1 MVRLIDVLEGFVAT
15 MAVIAVVYRAV
26 PVIAQVTP

>member
-1 MVRLIDVLEGFVAT
+1 MTDLTEFLAGFAST